1 MARQKGFVKM
11 TVKND
16 NFDKLIKALEDL
28 DKYSVEVGIFASD
41 DSFYAMIANVHEYG
55 ITIKPKKQ
63 FLTIPTKEADGR
75 KASDIP
81 GLFKPKGKNILAIQ
95 DGDNLKVMFILVKSV
110 TIPERSFVRS
120 TFDEKNDEWVQ
131 FMERLID
138 KVLAFEIDAKTLFE
152 RVGAKAAA
160 DIQEKI
166 TTLRSPGNSPITME
180 NKGSSNPLIDTG
192 GLRARVTWR
201 VVERNA

>member
-1 MARQKGFVKM
+1 MANQKGFVD
-11 TVKND
+11 VSIKND
-16 NFDKLIKALEDL
+16 NFDKLIKALEEL
-28 DKYSVEVGIFASD
+28 DRYSVEVGIFASD

-81 GLFKPKGKNILAIQ
+81 GLFKPKGKNILAVQ
-95 DGDNLKVMFILVKSV
+95 EGDKLIVMFFLVKSV

-120 TFDEKNDEWVQ
+120 TFDEKNDEWLQ
-131 FMERLID
+131 FMEKLID
-138 KVLAFEIDAKTLFE
+138 KLLAFEIDAKTLFN

-166 TTLRSPGNSPITME
+166 TTLRSPGNSPATIA
-180 NKGSSNPLIDTG
+180 NKGSSNPLVDTG

-201 VVERNA
+201 VVKRNA